1 MPFHIIEDLSAA
13 VGKALGLTNKDKHDA
28 AAQPSNIHP
37 TSQSCA
43 RGSKPSSRVVVDLSS
58 PTKPARSPQRL
69 REAASSRPRPSR
81 ARKSEDELRLVGD
94 FSTPADAVACPDPQS
109 WNPSSHMAP
118 NPTMKKKSKPGA
130 GDAFRPINTLT
141 GNDALSRRSRQIT
154 YGKQS
159 RPLPQTIGHAQYGG
173 QRAYLESATSRIPAT
188 TARDHALHAS
198 LADGTRGP
206 SPAKRRK
213 TEHVIEIDGDDD
225 SQHVSPS
232 RTPQVPVMPSH
243 GMQSAGPRSQSQVSI
258 GSGTSFTATQ
268 RSSQL
273 QSEFRATDQRLL
285 QHRKSKPRHPTSA
298 RGQIP
303 QGAFSV
309 DNGTVTSPRTGTIHS
324 THVLSDDEEAPPRR
338 HLFEKFEQG
347 VAGSSQRRAIV
358 TSKHFPNARINEST
372 SEFPDPSTGT
382 RSALLDSANL
392 RDAFRPPPRET
403 EGVDDSPDELAMS
416 PTQPRVS
423 KSKVV
428 HSKAVQAANNVVQHR
443 KRIKSDG
450 ERGWQLRYAR
460 SLDFELQ
467 EPGLRLKYQTDTDY
481 GIQKCDKDHN
491 YYLVDRLELSR
502 VSKIDAD
509 TVSRIRLAGGRS
521 QDGNIY
527 TVDLEFA
534 NTEEFLQFRDNY
546 AMPFSGL
553 KKLYKRDEKHMQSMF
568 EKTLP
573 RNDKVGQTSGITE
586 IQAAGTPLPA
596 TETRHPLEQN
606 TILQQL
612 RAHAVGDTRS
622 PTDALAADALRQ
634 PTRRSVRPTRSSAPS
649 SVLFDMPGGQ
659 EEVEKYSVK
668 HGLGPAWKKPLM
680 YGQGKQ
686 RATVHF
692 EDLTRL
698 DEEEFLNDSLI
709 DFYMIYLFK
718 QHNVPSDKVYFFNT
732 YFYTALTTDTGRKP
746 MNYAKVARW
755 TQKIDIFGYDY
766 IVVPINELTHWYL
779 AIICNVSSI
788 DRRPVMEDFD
798 DAANTTVDKMQSSN
812 PQDMAGQGMAD
823 NRSFMSVDGLAHP
836 SEGATTDFGGPHGDD
851 PHAFEEAS
859 QLNLVDPDDP
869 GSRIE
874 RPITNS
880 GYVDGPQHDAV
891 GEGLTSHT
899 IFVPDMET
907 RATLGT
913 VSASQKSKKP
923 KKRQY
928 VPPKR
933 DPNQPVVIILDS
945 LRETR
950 SSAVRAL
957 KDWILAEGK
966 ARRGMEAIIKENGHY
981 AKATQIPTQSNWS
994 DCGVYLLGYVDNFF
1008 QDPDGFKNKLLT
1020 GKMSA
1025 ERDWPEFHP
1034 KQMRNH
1040 MRKVI
1045 FACVKDQEKAR
1056 SREKRA
1062 KLGTSKMDALPPRTK
1077 KEKDSQDQEQNEQAP
1092 PAAANGSQVTVAV
1105 GEVLT
1110 EASEQSKV
1118 TARPRKLDSP
1128 FKFKPT
1134 SADLSAEMPHEEA
1147 PSNGSYDPA
1156 IGASSAKSTTHNSH
1170 TMERSRHRSP
1180 EVRIP
1185 GKSPEQSRAA
1195 QAKALAAK
1203 PSTGESQRL
1212 HQQAD
1217 LDVSAPT
1224 PRHSE
1229 DDSEHSAAASE
1240 QTLGT
1245 SPQKQGKG
1253 ESRDPALESIS
1264 TPNRAP
1270 TRLSTNRER
1279 TVGSSPNR
1287 RTLRAAPSLEEI
1299 NPSSFHANNARK
1311 RRKDVN
1317 VPAEGNLHM
1326 GSGEEP
1332 LGAQSPMVMDVSL
1345 PRAEETLP
1353 DMMDVDSPSAD
1364 GMDLD
1369 TTSRASEVKETP
1381 EPDDVDFPD
1390 TDTEQSPVLM

>member
-1 MPFHIIEDLSAA
+1 MPFHLIEDLSAA

-69 REAASSRPRPSR
+69 REAASSRPRPPR

-118 NPTMKKKSKPGA
+118 TPTMKKKSKPGA

-141 GNDALSRRSRQIT
+141 GSDALSRRSRQIT

-173 QRAYLESATSRIPAT
+173 QRAYLESATSRIAAA

-198 LADGTRGP
+198 LTDGTRGP

-213 TEHVIEIDGDDD
+213 TEHVIEIDGDDE

-232 RTPQVPVMPSH
+232 RTPQVPVMPPH
-243 GMQSAGPRSQSQVSI
+243 GIQSAGPRSQSQVSV

-268 RSSQL
+268 RSSQP
-273 QSEFRATDQRLL
+273 QSEFRATDRRLL

-298 RGQIP
+298 RSQIP
-303 QGAFSV
+303 HGAFSV
-309 DNGTVTSPRTGTIHS
+309 DNGTVTSPSRGTIHS
-324 THVLSDDEEAPPRR
+324 TYVLSDDEEAPPRR
-338 HLFEKFEQG
+338 HLFETFEQG

-372 SEFPDPSTGT
+372 SEFSEPSTGI

-416 PTQPRVS
+416 PTQPRVI

-428 HSKAVQAANNVVQHR
+428 HSKAVQAANNAVQHR
-443 KRIKSDG
+443 KRMKSDG

-481 GIQKCDKDHN
+481 GIQKADKDHN

-509 TVSRIRLAGGRS
+509 TVSRIRLVGGRG
-521 QDGNIY
+521 QDGNVY

-586 IQAAGTPLPA
+586 IQAAGTPIPA
-596 TETRHPLEQN
+596 TETRPPLEQN
-606 TILQQL
+606 TMLQQL

-622 PTDALAADALRQ
+622 PTGALTADALRQ
-634 PTRRSVRPTRSSAPS
+634 PTRTSARSTRSSAPS
-649 SVLFDMPGGQ
+649 SVLFDMPGDQ

-812 PQDMAGQGMAD
+812 PQDMSGQGMAD
-823 NRSFMSVDGLAHP
+823 DRSSIP
-836 SEGATTDFGGPHGDD
+836 NGDD
-851 PHAFEEAS
+851 PQAFEEAS
-859 QLNLVDPDDP
+859 QLNPVDADDP

-874 RPITNS
+874 SPTTNS

-891 GEGLTSHT
+891 GKGPTNDT

-907 RATLGT
+907 RANPGT

-994 DCGVYLLGYVDNFF
+994 DCGVYLLGYVDKFF
-1008 QDPDGFKNKLLT
+1008 QDPDGFKNKLLM
-1020 GKMSA
+1020 GEMSA

-1056 SREKRA
+1056 SRERRA
-1062 KLGTSKMDALPPRTK
+1062 RLGTGKMNALPPRTNE
-1077 KEKDSQDQEQNEQAP
+1077 KETQDQAQNAQAR
-1092 PAAANGSQVTVAV
+1092 PAAANGSQVAVAV

-1110 EASEQSKV
+1110 ETSEASTV
-1118 TARPRKLDSP
+1118 TAPPRKLDSP
-1128 FKFKPT
+1128 FKFRPT
-1134 SADLSAEMPHEEA
+1134 SAGLSAEMPPEEA
-1147 PSNGSYDPA
+1147 PNNGSYDLVS
-1156 IGASSAKSTTHNSH
+1156 GASSAKSTTHNSH
-1170 TMERSRHRSP
+1170 TKERSRHRSP

-1185 GKSPEQSRAA
+1185 GKSPEQSWAA
-1195 QAKALAAK
+1195 QAKALATK

-1212 HQQAD
+1212 HQQVD
-1217 LDVSAPT
+1217 LDVSAQA
-1224 PRHSE
+1224 PRHNE
-1229 DDSEHSAAASE
+1229 DDSEHSAAGSE

-1245 SPQKQGKG
+1245 SPQKQGTG
-1253 ESRDPALESIS
+1253 ESRDPALESIT
-1264 TPNRAP
+1264 TPNRTP
-1270 TRLSTNRER
+1270 TRSSTNREQ

-1311 RRKDVN
+1311 RRKDAN
-1317 VPAEGNLHM
+1317 VPAVGNFDM
-1326 GSGEEP
+1326 GSGGEP
-1332 LGAQSPMVMDVSL
+1332 LGTQSPMLMDVSL
-1345 PRAEETLP
+1345 QRAEEALP

-1390 TDTEQSPVLM
+1390 TDREQSPVLM